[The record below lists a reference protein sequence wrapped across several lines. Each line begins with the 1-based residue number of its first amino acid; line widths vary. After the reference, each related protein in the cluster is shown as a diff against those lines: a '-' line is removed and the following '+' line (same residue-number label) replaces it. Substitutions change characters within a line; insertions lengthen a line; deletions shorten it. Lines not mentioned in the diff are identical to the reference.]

1 MSKIQVNEIVN
12 HFDNGAPDC
21 PRGLTIAGVATAATL
36 DVTGNVSVG
45 GTLTYDDVT
54 NIDSVGIITAQ
65 AGVKVTGGTVTVG
78 TAITLRQN
86 GNAEYSGV
94 VLAGI
99 DPRGGG
105 GTGLYIDGGS
115 GAIVAG
121 ATGTN
126 AILRGFQSGGSENFR
141 FSADGSGF
149 LLGDVGI
156 GTDNP
161 SDDLSILSTANS
173 LVIGCKDSTRG
184 NHIFQLLADDPA
196 GNGELR
202 LYQNSASGTHAK
214 TVEIASSGNSYINSG
229 SVGIGTDN
237 PDSNSQLH
245 TIGTSYWPILVKTTS
260 TGGGGIAIKDKD
272 DTTSLYTG
280 TGGGSWLT
288 GSAIT
293 DGLIRAQNNLLFASN
308 GNNEAMR
315 LDSSGRLLIGI
326 TEGISVNGQNCA
338 FQVEGVNA
346 ATSRISII
354 NRGNNSTGGG
364 IQIAKSRGTIPH
376 NVADDDQVG
385 GIFFCAADGND
396 FDGQSARIECYI
408 DGLPGGNDVPGRLTF
423 STTPD
428 VTDSPV
434 ERLRIDSSGRLLIPN
449 TNVDNF
455 KLQVAA
461 TNGATVSCQ
470 NYQNNDDGAEVN
482 FLKSRSTTVG
492 GQGLLS
498 NNDYIG
504 RIFFR
509 GSDGGNFDRA
519 VEIAVKVDGAPAAS
533 DMPGRIEFMT
543 TPSGS
548 DTPTATMTLKAN
560 KNVEIHSGNIV
571 IETSGKGIDFSAAT
585 SGGSSTSSLLDDY
598 EEGTYTP
605 VLSFGGG
612 STGITYSMQQGY
624 YNKVGRMAMVNYR
637 IECSSVGSS
646 TGEMR
651 VSLPFT
657 VDNSITVSG
666 IDGGGYFGYSS
677 GFDST
682 QVGAEDLSGYAVGGQ
697 SYIVF
702 SVRRSSGDAST
713 LNHTDVDDNLSMS
726 FTVFYNHA

>member
-237 PDSNSQLH
+237 PDSNSELH

-260 TGGGGIAIKDKD
+260 TGGGGIAIKNKD
-272 DTTSLYTG
+272 DVTSLYTG

-293 DGLIRAQNNLLFASN
+293 DGLIRAQNDLIFASN
-308 GNNEAMR
+308 ANNEAMR
-315 LDSSGRLLIGI
+315 LDTSGRLLLGLSACTEIASQVIQGSSFGATDPGI
-326 TEGISVNGQNCA
+326 L
-338 FQVEGVNA
+338 FL
-346 ATSRISII
+346 
-354 NRGNNSTGGG
+354 
-364 IQIAKSRGTIPH
+364 SRGTSTPSNSQTLGSIRFSD
-376 NVADDDQVG
+376 NTQKQSALISCMRDG
-385 GIFFCAADGND
+385 GTWSSTSKPGYLSFGTTADGD
-396 FDGQSARIECYI
+396 DTITECARIVAKGTSHFSNTGAYY
-408 DGLPGGNDVPGRLTF
+408 GSYSGNTPNHF
-423 STTPD
+423 S
-428 VTDSPV
+428 VDSN
-434 ERLRIDSSGRLLIPN
+434 LA
-449 TNVDNF
+449 
-455 KLQVAA
+455 QW
-461 TNGATVSCQ
+461 
-470 NYQNNDDGAEVN
+470 
-482 FLKSRSTTVG
+482 TVG
-492 GQGLLS
+492 
-498 NNDYIG
+498 
-504 RIFFR
+504 FR
-509 GSDGGNFDRA
+509 N
-519 VEIAVKVDGAPAAS
+519 
-533 DMPGRIEFMT
+533 
-543 TPSGS
+543 SGS
-548 DTPTATMTLKAN
+548 DPYGIRLKYDTDKTNSSNEFMYAGDSNLKFAINSNGGVVNFQAN
-560 KNVEIHSGNIV
+560 DTNLCDEREKKNIV
-571 IETSGKGIDFSAAT
+571 SLDSKWDKVKSWELKKFHYNEDADTDDLKYGVIAQQVETLCPEVISDWKKSEGVTRKGVKEQQMMWMAIKALQEAMTKIETLEAEVAALKGS
-585 SGGSSTSSLLDDY
+585 
-598 EEGTYTP
+598 
-605 VLSFGGG
+605 
-612 STGITYSMQQGY
+612 
-624 YNKVGRMAMVNYR
+624 
-637 IECSSVGSS
+637 
-646 TGEMR
+646 
-651 VSLPFT
+651 
-657 VDNSITVSG
+657 
-666 IDGGGYFGYSS
+666 
-677 GFDST
+677 
-682 QVGAEDLSGYAVGGQ
+682 
-697 SYIVF
+697 
-702 SVRRSSGDAST
+702 
-713 LNHTDVDDNLSMS
+713 
-726 FTVFYNHA
+726 